1 MNSIKLELKDNNS
14 LPHHIK
20 LETESSKLLIND
32 DIISQ
37 YCEKHN
43 IDEIIEITLTLG
55 VNNMAIIID
64 NYTLTDTICVEA
76 FYDIKSHIS
85 IFQAKNTN
93 IILRGQT
100 IDTLQADCKNVMLE
114 ECNID
119 KLQIGLFSMMNPENS
134 LNDYSR
140 VIAPVVA
147 DLCTTPVALSA
158 PPNSFQNNSQS

>member
-14 LPHHIK
+14 LTHHIK

-93 IILRGQT
+93 IILKGQT
-100 IDTLQADCKNVMLE
+100 IETLQADCKNVMLE

-119 KLQIGLFSMMNPENS
+119 KLQIGLFFYDE
-134 LNDYSR
+134 SR
-140 VIAPVVA
+140 K
-147 DLCTTPVALSA
+147 LT
-158 PPNSFQNNSQS
+158 